1 MLMNMVTCTF
11 AEFESRNLTLKKMR
25 RKQMGENSGL
35 HFAFPL
41 TFFSV
46 FIRSIVTRKKK
57 QKKTTLLLVVSI
69 AYDSDAKHGT

>member
-1 MLMNMVTCTF
+1 M
-11 AEFESRNLTLKKMR
+11 E
-25 RKQMGENSGL
+25 ENSGL

-46 FIRSIVTRKKK
+46 FIRSIVSRKKN
-57 QKKTTLLLVVSI
+57 KKTTLLLVVSI

>member
-1 MLMNMVTCTF
+1 
-11 AEFESRNLTLKKMR
+11 
-25 RKQMGENSGL
+25 MGEHSEL

-69 AYDSDAKHGT
+69 AYDSDAKHGTWS